1 MWNRKQIETTARRL
15 VDGYLDLYESSG
27 KEEYRTRAKNLMEK
41 YCLWMNDDGTSCPV
55 EVDYKSG
62 QYYCPVHKVEREK
75 MLKKHSFRRVRVSS
89 YDLGKAERG
98 EHGS

>member
-1 MWNRKQIETTARRL
+1 MKVL
-15 VDGYLDLYESSG
+15 V
-27 KEEYRTRAKNLMEK
+27 KKNIGQEPRISWKNIPGLTGLLKMDMKK

-75 MLKKHSFRRVRVSS
+75 MLKKHSFRGVRVSS